1 MDRRVTTLVGAGVL
15 TLATLAAPAAQ
26 APPEGEL
33 HRIAWLAGCWT
44 SGAGGRQVDE
54 QWMKPLGGTMMGM
67 SRTVVGGKTVD
78 SEVLL
83 IRATGSDVAY
93 VARPAGQP
101 EASFKL
107 VSATANEARFENPE
121 HDFPQRIIY
130 RLNPDGSL
138 HARIEGT
145 RDGKVRGVDFPMTR
159 GTC

>member
-1 MDRRVTTLVGAGVL
+1 MDGRMITTVGAGVL
-15 TLATLAAPAAQ
+15 ILATLALPGAQ
-26 APPEGEL
+26 GPGDEL
-33 HRIAWLAGCWT
+33 EKIAWLAGCWT
-44 SGAGGRQVDE
+44 SADGGRQVDE

-93 VARPAGQP
+93 VARPSGQA

-107 VSATANEARFENPE
+107 VSATAGEVRFENPE

-145 RDGKVRGVDFPMTR
+145 REGKVRGVDFPMTR
-159 GTC
+159 GRC

>member
-1 MDRRVTTLVGAGVL
+1 MDRRVIAAVGAGML
-15 TLATLAAPAAQ
+15 TLAAPGVPAAQ
-26 APPEGEL
+26 APGGEL
-33 HRIAWLAGCWT
+33 EKIAWLAGCWT
-44 SGAGGRQVDE
+44 SDAGGRQVDE
-54 QWMKPLGGTMMGM
+54 HWMKPLGGTMMGM

-93 VARPAGQP
+93 VARPSGQP

-107 VSATANEARFENPE
+107 VTATAAEARFENPE

-130 RLNPDGSL
+130 RLNRDGSL

-145 RDGKVRGVDFPMTR
+145 HEGKVRGVDYPMTR
-159 GTC
+159 GKC

>member
-1 MDRRVTTLVGAGVL
+1 MDRLVISAVGAGMV
-15 TLATLAAPAAQ
+15 TLAWLAMPAAQ
-26 APPEGEL
+26 APVGEL
-33 HRIAWLAGCWT
+33 DTIAWLAGCWT
-44 SGAGGRQVDE
+44 SADGGRQVDE
-54 QWMKPLGGTMMGM
+54 HWMKPLGGTMMGM
-67 SRTVVGGKTVD
+67 SRTVGGGKTVD
-78 SEVLL
+78 SEVML

-101 EASFKL
+101 EASFEL

-159 GTC
+159 GKC